1 MGGLLVGDETESS
14 PRTRFVHSAPQIFF
28 CERAPLSNC
37 GPKKAHQQAGTACLD
52 RVGSRRLRAVTLPHH
67 RTCGFPHPAVEPG
80 SGG

>member
-1 MGGLLVGDETESS
+1 MGEWLCPLDLSPKFTGKLLRRS
-14 PRTRFVHSAPQIFF
+14 
-28 CERAPLSNC
+28 
-37 GPKKAHQQAGTACLD
+37 KAGRLTYD